1 MRGLRNL
8 AYHSGHRCLNLLDM
22 EYTQSGGNLMLLRY
36 ILIKQGNLNGLPFKL
51 AAKSA
56 LNGGSLGLAERV

>member
-1 MRGLRNL
+1 
-8 AYHSGHRCLNLLDM
+8 M